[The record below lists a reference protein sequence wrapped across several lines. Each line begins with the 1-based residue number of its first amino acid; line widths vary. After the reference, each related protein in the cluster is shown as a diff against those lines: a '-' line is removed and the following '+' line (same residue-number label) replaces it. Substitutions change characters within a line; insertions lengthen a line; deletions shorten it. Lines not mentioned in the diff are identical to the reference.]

1 MIVCICRVVSDR
13 TIRAAIQEGASTVHQ
28 VAMACRA
35 GTVCG
40 GCRPQIAELIAESR
54 GGVCSPVT
62 APEGADCPMVPTPL
76 VSSAA

>member
-13 TIRAAIQEGASTVHQ
+13 TIRAAINEGASTVHQ

-40 GCRPQIAELIAESR
+40 GCRPQIAELVAESR
-54 GGVCSPVT
+54 SSGCSLVT
-62 APEGADCPMVPTPL
+62 HAAGPDCPVVPTPL